1 MQLEAGDAANRA
13 CAAFCNCSRLD
24 LACPSKMLP
33 MNDPA
38 DGRPR
43 VLIRSMVSRDS
54 TDN

>member
-1 MQLEAGDAANRA
+1 MQLEAGVAANRA

-38 DGRPR
+38 DGAASSPDPIDG
-43 VLIRSMVSRDS
+43 LA
-54 TDN
+54 